1 MKLFKLLRGHVGE
14 VIAVF
19 ALLLVQA
26 LCELSLPRYM
36 SDIVN
41 VGVVGA
47 EAGNQA
53 YLGHMALVMFGF
65 CVGSL
70 AAATLSGLI
79 ASRVAA
85 AVSRDLRHDVFQK
98 VMSFSP
104 AQVNRFSQSS
114 LITRCTN
121 DVQQIQ
127 NMIVIML
134 RMVMFAPV
142 MGIVAVV
149 QVMTMGGGLTWIVGA
164 ALLAVLGVVTVL
176 FSVTMPRFK
185 RMQSLV
191 DRVNLVAREMLDGIM
206 TIRAFGRQTHELQ
219 RFDQASG
226 ELKDAQLFVNRAMT
240 LMMPLMMLVMN
251 VATVAIVWFGSQGVA
266 AGALQVGD
274 MMAFITYA
282 MMIVM
287 SFLVVSMV
295 AVILPRAQ
303 VSVGRVEEVLHT
315 QGAVSDPQSPKAI
328 PPDAPRGHLA
338 FENVGFRYPDAEG
351 DVVSNVSFQTSP
363 GKITGIV
370 GSTGSGKST
379 LVQLI
384 PRLYD
389 ATSGRITLDGV
400 DIRNLSLADL
410 RSRVGY
416 VPQQGFLFSGTIA
429 SNVGFGLGEAAGAA
443 RSDGAAGPESSAADN
458 SASDGTD
465 GSASSA
471 NADAANN
478 AELMHAVE
486 VAQASELVAQKEDG
500 MNSVI
505 TQGGTN
511 VSGGQRQ
518 RLAIARALATK
529 PEVLVL
535 DDSFSA
541 LDYATDARLRKALA
555 QEEKNTAVVVV
566 AQRVASVMSAD
577 QIVVLDEGRVVGQG
591 THEELLRSCPE
602 YLEIAKSQLSAA
614 ELGLSEEE

>member
-1 MKLFKLLRGHVGE
+1 MARGQAARWRGMVRMRLAKLLHGHVGE
-14 VIAVF
+14 VVAVF

-47 EAGNQA
+47 EAGNSA

-65 CVGSL
+65 CLGSL
-70 AAATLSGLI
+70 VAAVLSGLI

-85 AVSRDLRHDVFQK
+85 AVARDLRRDVYAK

-104 AQVNRFSQSS
+104 AEVNRFSQSS

-164 ALLAVLGVVTVL
+164 ALLAVLGIVAVL
-176 FSVTMPRFK
+176 FTLTMPRFK
-185 RMQSLV
+185 VMQSLV
-191 DRVNLVAREMLDGIM
+191 DRVNLLAREMLDGIM
-206 TIRAFGRQTHELQ
+206 TIRAFGRQGHELK
-219 RFDQASG
+219 RFDAASG
-226 ELKDAQLFVNRAMT
+226 DLRDAQLFVNRAMT

-251 VATVAIVWFGSQGVA
+251 VATVAIVWFGSHGVA
-266 AGALQVGD
+266 AGAMQAGD
-274 MMAFITYA
+274 MMAFISYA

-287 SFLVVSMV
+287 SFLIVSMV
-295 AVILPRAQ
+295 AVILPRAE
-303 VSVGRVEEVLHT
+303 VSVGRVQEVLDVT
-315 QGAVSDPQSPKAI
+315 PAVAEPEQPVSPAA
-328 PPDAPRGHLA
+328 DAPRGRLVFDH
-338 FENVGFRYPDAEG
+338 VGFHYPDAEG
-351 DVVSNVSFQTSP
+351 EVVSDVSFATTP
-363 GKITGIV
+363 GKVTAIV

-379 LVQLI
+379 LVQLV

-389 ATSGRITLDGV
+389 PTAGTITLDGV
-400 DIRNLSLADL
+400 DTRKMSLADL

-429 SNVGFGLGEAAGAA
+429 SNVAF
-443 RSDGAAGPESSAADN
+443 
-458 SASDGTD
+458 GTD
-465 GSASSA
+465 DASEK
-471 NADAANN
+471 D
-478 AELMHAVE
+478 LLHAID
-486 VAQASELVAQKEDG
+486 VAQAMELVTEKEDG
-500 MNSVI
+500 LQTTI
-505 TQGGTN
+505 AQGGTN

-518 RLAIARALATK
+518 RLAIARALATH

-541 LDYATDARLRKALA
+541 LDYATDARLRQALA
-555 QEEKNTAVVVV
+555 REQADTAVLVV
-566 AQRVASVMSAD
+566 AQRIATVMGAD
-577 QIVVLDEGRVVGQG
+577 QIIVLDEGRVVGQG

-602 YLEIAKSQLSAA
+602 YLEIAKSQLSAK
-614 ELGLSEEE
+614 ELGLAGEE

>member
-1 MKLFKLLRGHVGE
+1 MRLIKLLCGHVGE

-41 VGVVGA
+41 VGVVGSQ
-47 EAGNQA
+47 AGNSA
-53 YLGHMALVMFGF
+53 YLGHMALVMFAF
-65 CVGSL
+65 CLGSL

-85 AVSRDLRHDVFQK
+85 AVARDLRREVFAK
-98 VMSFSP
+98 VMSLSP
-104 AQVNRFSQSS
+104 AEVNEFSQSS

-149 QVMTMGGGLTWIVGA
+149 QVMTMGGGLAWIVGA
-164 ALLAVLGVVTVL
+164 ALLAVLGIVSVL
-176 FSVTMPRFK
+176 FTLTMPRFK
-185 RMQSLV
+185 VMQSLV

-206 TIRAFGRQTHELQ
+206 TIRAFGRQDHELK
-219 RFDQASG
+219 RFGAASG
-226 ELKDAQLFVNRAMT
+226 DLMGAQLFVNRAMT

-251 VATVAIVWFGSQGVA
+251 LSTVAIVWFGSHGVA
-266 AGALQVGD
+266 AGAMQAGD

-295 AVILPRAQ
+295 AVILPRAE
-303 VSVGRVEEVLHT
+303 VSVGRVQEVLDVEP
-315 QGAVSDPQSPKAI
+315 AVRDPKDPVTPAA
-328 PPDAPRGHLA
+328 DASRGHLE
-338 FENVGFRYPDAEG
+338 FDHVSFHYPDAEG
-351 DVVSNVSFQTSP
+351 DVITDVSLTAAP
-363 GKITGIV
+363 GRVTAIV

-379 LVQLI
+379 LVQLV

-389 ATSGRITLDGV
+389 ATEGTIRLDGV
-400 DIRNLSLADL
+400 DIRKMSLADL

-429 SNVGFGLGEAAGAA
+429 SNVAF
-443 RSDGAAGPESSAADN
+443 
-458 SASDGTD
+458 GTD
-465 GSASSA
+465 EAGET
-471 NADAANN
+471 D
-478 AELMHAVE
+478 LLHAID
-486 VAQASELVAQKEDG
+486 VAQASELVSQKAEG
-500 MNSVI
+500 LEAPI

-518 RLAIARALATK
+518 RLAIARALATH

-541 LDYATDARLRKALA
+541 LDYATDARLRQALA
-555 QEEKNTAVVVV
+555 KEESDTAVLVV
-566 AQRVASVMSAD
+566 AQRIATVMGAD
-577 QIVVLDEGRVVGQG
+577 QIVVLDEGRVVGRG
-591 THEELLRSCPE
+591 THEELLRTCPE
-602 YLEIAKSQLSAA
+602 YLEIAKSQLSEE
-614 ELGLSEEE
+614 ELGLKEGE

>member
-1 MKLFKLLRGHVGE
+1 MRLAKLLHGHVGE
-14 VIAVF
+14 VVAVF

-47 EAGNQA
+47 EAGNSA

-65 CVGSL
+65 CLGSL
-70 AAATLSGLI
+70 VAAVLSGLI

-85 AVSRDLRHDVFQK
+85 AVARDLRRDVYAK

-104 AQVNRFSQSS
+104 AEVNRFSQSS

-164 ALLAVLGVVTVL
+164 ALLAVLGIVAVL
-176 FSVTMPRFK
+176 FTLTMPRFK
-185 RMQSLV
+185 VMQSLV
-191 DRVNLVAREMLDGIM
+191 DRVNLLAREMLDGIM
-206 TIRAFGRQTHELQ
+206 TIRAFGRQGHELK
-219 RFDQASG
+219 RFDAASG
-226 ELKDAQLFVNRAMT
+226 DLRDAQLFVNRAMT

-251 VATVAIVWFGSQGVA
+251 VAPVAIVWFGSRGVA
-266 AGALQVGD
+266 AGAMQAGD
-274 MMAFITYA
+274 MMAFISYA

-287 SFLVVSMV
+287 SFLIVSMV
-295 AVILPRAQ
+295 AVILPRAE
-303 VSVGRVEEVLHT
+303 VSVGRVQEVLDVT
-315 QGAVSDPQSPKAI
+315 PAVAEPEQPVSPTA
-328 PPDAPRGHLA
+328 DAPRGKLVFDH
-338 FENVGFRYPDAEG
+338 VGFHYPDAEG
-351 DVVSNVSFQTSP
+351 DVVSDVSFATTP
-363 GKITGIV
+363 GKVTAIV

-379 LVQLI
+379 LVQLV

-389 ATSGRITLDGV
+389 PTAGTITLDGV
-400 DIRNLSLADL
+400 DTRKMSLADL

-429 SNVGFGLGEAAGAA
+429 SNVAF
-443 RSDGAAGPESSAADN
+443 
-458 SASDGTD
+458 GTD
-465 GSASSA
+465 DASEK
-471 NADAANN
+471 D
-478 AELMHAVE
+478 LLHAID
-486 VAQASELVAQKEDG
+486 VAQAMELVTEKEDG
-500 MNSVI
+500 LQTTI
-505 TQGGTN
+505 AQGGTN

-518 RLAIARALATK
+518 RLAIARALATH

-541 LDYATDARLRKALA
+541 LDYATDARLRQALA
-555 QEEKNTAVVVV
+555 REQADTAVLVV
-566 AQRVASVMSAD
+566 AQRIATVMGAD
-577 QIVVLDEGRVVGQG
+577 QIIVLDEGRVVGQG
-591 THEELLRSCPE
+591 THKELLRSCPE
-602 YLEIAKSQLSAA
+602 YLEIAKSQLSAK
-614 ELGLSEEE
+614 ELGLAGEE

>member
-1 MKLFKLLRGHVGE
+1 MRLAKLLHGHVGE
-14 VIAVF
+14 VVAVF

-47 EAGNQA
+47 EAGNSA

-65 CVGSL
+65 CLGSL
-70 AAATLSGLI
+70 VAAVLSGLI

-85 AVSRDLRHDVFQK
+85 AVARDLRRDVYAK

-104 AQVNRFSQSS
+104 AEVNRFSQSS

-164 ALLAVLGVVTVL
+164 ALLAVLGIVAVL
-176 FSVTMPRFK
+176 FTLTMPRFK
-185 RMQSLV
+185 VMQSLV
-191 DRVNLVAREMLDGIM
+191 DRVNLLAREMLDGIM
-206 TIRAFGRQTHELQ
+206 TIRAFGRQGHELK
-219 RFDQASG
+219 RFDAASG
-226 ELKDAQLFVNRAMT
+226 DLRDAQLFVNRAMT

-251 VATVAIVWFGSQGVA
+251 VATVAIVWFGSRGVA
-266 AGALQVGD
+266 AGAMQAGD
-274 MMAFITYA
+274 MMAFISYA

-287 SFLVVSMV
+287 SFLIVSMV
-295 AVILPRAQ
+295 AVILPRAE
-303 VSVGRVEEVLHT
+303 VSVGRVQEVLDVT
-315 QGAVSDPQSPKAI
+315 PAVAEPEQPVSPTA
-328 PPDAPRGHLA
+328 DAPRGKLVFDH
-338 FENVGFRYPDAEG
+338 VGFHYPDAEG
-351 DVVSNVSFQTSP
+351 DVVSDVSFATTP
-363 GKITGIV
+363 GKVTAIV

-379 LVQLI
+379 LVQLV

-389 ATSGRITLDGV
+389 PTAGTITLDGV
-400 DIRNLSLADL
+400 DTRKMSLADL

-429 SNVGFGLGEAAGAA
+429 SNVAF
-443 RSDGAAGPESSAADN
+443 
-458 SASDGTD
+458 GTD
-465 GSASSA
+465 DASEK
-471 NADAANN
+471 D
-478 AELMHAVE
+478 LLHAID
-486 VAQASELVAQKEDG
+486 VAQAMELVTEKEDG
-500 MNSVI
+500 LQTTI
-505 TQGGTN
+505 AQGGTN

-518 RLAIARALATK
+518 RLAIARALATH

-541 LDYATDARLRKALA
+541 LDYATDARLRQALA
-555 QEEKNTAVVVV
+555 REQADTIAT
-566 AQRVASVMSAD
+566 VMGAD
-577 QIVVLDEGRVVGQG
+577 QIIVLDEGRVVGRG

-602 YLEIAKSQLSAA
+602 YLEIAKSQLSAK
-614 ELGLSEEE
+614 ELGLAEGE

>member
-1 MKLFKLLRGHVGE
+1 MRLAKLLRRHVGE
-14 VIAVF
+14 VVAVF
-19 ALLLVQA
+19 VLLLVQA

-41 VGVVGA
+41 VGVVGS
-47 EAGNQA
+47 EAGNSA

-70 AAATLSGLI
+70 AAAVLSGLI

-85 AVSRDLRHDVFQK
+85 AVARDLRRDVFAK

-104 AQVNRFSQSS
+104 AEVNRFSQSS

-164 ALLAVLGVVTVL
+164 ALLAVLGVVAVL
-176 FSVTMPRFK
+176 FTLTMPRFK
-185 RMQSLV
+185 VMQSLV
-191 DRVNLVAREMLDGIM
+191 DRVNLLAREMLDGIM
-206 TIRAFGRQTHELQ
+206 TIRAFGRQGHELK
-219 RFDQASG
+219 RFDAASG
-226 ELKDAQLFVNRAMT
+226 DLRDAQLFVNRAMT

-251 VATVAIVWFGSQGVA
+251 VATVAIVWFGSHGVA
-266 AGALQVGD
+266 AGAMQAGD
-274 MMAFITYA
+274 MMAFISYA

-295 AVILPRAQ
+295 AVILPRAE
-303 VSVGRVEEVLHT
+303 VSVGRVQEVLDVT
-315 QGAVSDPQSPKAI
+315 PAVREPKNPVA
-328 PPDAPRGHLA
+328 PAEDAPSGRLVFDH
-338 FENVGFRYPDAEG
+338 VGFHYPDAEG
-351 DVVSNVSFQTSP
+351 NVVGDVSFATMP
-363 GKITGIV
+363 GKVTAIV

-379 LVQLI
+379 LVQLV

-389 ATSGRITLDGV
+389 PTAGTITLDGV
-400 DIRNLSLADL
+400 DTRKMSLADL

-429 SNVGFGLGEAAGAA
+429 SNVAF
-443 RSDGAAGPESSAADN
+443 
-458 SASDGTD
+458 GTD
-465 GSASSA
+465 GASEKDLLRA
-471 NADAANN
+471 ID
-478 AELMHAVE
+478 
-486 VAQASELVAQKEDG
+486 VAQATELVTEKEDG
-500 MNSVI
+500 LKTTI
-505 TQGGTN
+505 AQGGTN

-518 RLAIARALATK
+518 RLAIARALATR

-541 LDYATDARLRKALA
+541 LDYATDARLRQALA
-555 QEEKNTAVVVV
+555 REQADTAVLVV
-566 AQRVASVMSAD
+566 AQRIATVMGAD
-577 QIVVLDEGRVVGQG
+577 QIIVLDEGRVVGQG

-602 YLEIAKSQLSAA
+602 YLEIAKSQLSAK
-614 ELGLSEEE
+614 ELGLAEGE

>member
-1 MKLFKLLRGHVGE
+1 VGE
-14 VIAVF
+14 VVAVF

-41 VGVVGA
+41 VGVVGT
-47 EAGNQA
+47 EAGNSA

-65 CVGSL
+65 CLGSL
-70 AAATLSGLI
+70 AAAVLAGLI

-85 AVSRDLRHDVFQK
+85 AVARDLRRDVFAK

-104 AQVNRFSQSS
+104 AEVNRFSQSS

-164 ALLAVLGVVTVL
+164 ALLAVLGIVAVL
-176 FSVTMPRFK
+176 FTLTMPRFK
-185 RMQSLV
+185 VMQSLV
-191 DRVNLVAREMLDGIM
+191 DRVNLLAREMLDGIM
-206 TIRAFGRQTHELQ
+206 TIRAFGRQGHELK
-219 RFDQASG
+219 RFDAASG
-226 ELKDAQLFVNRAMT
+226 DLRDAQLFVNRAMT

-251 VATVAIVWFGSQGVA
+251 VATVAIVWFGSRGVA
-266 AGALQVGD
+266 AGAMQAGD
-274 MMAFITYA
+274 MMAFISYA

-287 SFLVVSMV
+287 SFLIVSMV
-295 AVILPRAQ
+295 AVILPRAE
-303 VSVGRVEEVLHT
+303 VSVGRVQEVLDVT
-315 QGAVSDPQSPKAI
+315 PAVSDPAEPVSPAA
-328 PPDAPRGHLA
+328 DALRGRLVFDH
-338 FENVGFRYPDAEG
+338 VGFHYPDAEG
-351 DVVSNVSFQTSP
+351 NVVSDVSFATTP
-363 GKITGIV
+363 GKVTAIV

-379 LVQLI
+379 LVQLV

-389 ATSGRITLDGV
+389 PTAGTITLDGV
-400 DIRNLSLADL
+400 DTRKMSLADL

-429 SNVGFGLGEAAGAA
+429 SNVAF
-443 RSDGAAGPESSAADN
+443 
-458 SASDGTD
+458 GTD
-465 GSASSA
+465 G
-471 NADAANN
+471 AD
-478 AELMHAVE
+478 EKDLLHAID
-486 VAQASELVAQKEDG
+486 VAQATELVTEKEDG
-500 MNSVI
+500 LQMTI
-505 TQGGTN
+505 AQGGTN

-518 RLAIARALATK
+518 RLAIARALATH

-541 LDYATDARLRKALA
+541 LDYATDARLRQALA
-555 QEEKNTAVVVV
+555 REQADTAVLVV
-566 AQRVASVMSAD
+566 AQRIATVMGAD
-577 QIVVLDEGRVVGQG
+577 QIIVLDEGRVVGRG

-602 YLEIAKSQLSAA
+602 YLEIAKSQLSAK
-614 ELGLSEEE
+614 ELGLAEGE

>member
-1 MKLFKLLRGHVGE
+1 MVRMRLAKLLRGHVGE
-14 VIAVF
+14 VVAVF
-19 ALLLVQA
+19 VLLLVQA

-41 VGVVGA
+41 VGVVGS
-47 EAGNQA
+47 EAGNSA

-70 AAATLSGLI
+70 AAAVLSGLI

-85 AVSRDLRHDVFQK
+85 AVARDLRRDVYAK

-104 AQVNRFSQSS
+104 AEVNRFSQSS

-164 ALLAVLGVVTVL
+164 ALLAVLGVVAVL
-176 FSVTMPRFK
+176 FTLTMPRFK
-185 RMQSLV
+185 VMQSLV
-191 DRVNLVAREMLDGIM
+191 DRVNLLAREMLDGIM
-206 TIRAFGRQTHELQ
+206 TIRAFGRQGHELK
-219 RFDQASG
+219 RFDAASG
-226 ELKDAQLFVNRAMT
+226 DLRDAQLFVNRAMT

-251 VATVAIVWFGSQGVA
+251 VATVAIVWFGSHGVA
-266 AGALQVGD
+266 AGAMQAGD
-274 MMAFITYA
+274 MMAFISYA

-295 AVILPRAQ
+295 AVILPRAE
-303 VSVGRVEEVLHT
+303 VSVGRVQEVLDVT
-315 QGAVSDPQSPKAI
+315 PAVREPKNPVA
-328 PPDAPRGHLA
+328 PAEDAPRGRLVFDH
-338 FENVGFRYPDAEG
+338 VGFHYPDAEG
-351 DVVSNVSFQTSP
+351 DVVSDVSFATTP
-363 GKITGIV
+363 GKVTAIV

-379 LVQLI
+379 LVQLV

-389 ATSGRITLDGV
+389 PTAGTITLDGV
-400 DIRNLSLADL
+400 DTRKMSLADL

-429 SNVGFGLGEAAGAA
+429 SNVAF
-443 RSDGAAGPESSAADN
+443 
-458 SASDGTD
+458 GTD
-465 GSASSA
+465 GASEK
-471 NADAANN
+471 D
-478 AELMHAVE
+478 LLHTID
-486 VAQASELVAQKEDG
+486 VAQATELVTEKEDG
-500 MNSVI
+500 LQTTI
-505 TQGGTN
+505 AQGGTN

-518 RLAIARALATK
+518 RLAIARALATH

-541 LDYATDARLRKALA
+541 LDYATDARLRQALA
-555 QEEKNTAVVVV
+555 REQADTAVLVV
-566 AQRVASVMSAD
+566 AQRIATVMGAD
-577 QIVVLDEGRVVGQG
+577 QIIVLDEGRVVGQG

-602 YLEIAKSQLSAA
+602 YLEIAKSQLSAK
-614 ELGLSEEE
+614 ELGLAEGE

>member
-1 MKLFKLLRGHVGE
+1 MRLARLLRGHAGE
-14 VIAVF
+14 VVAVF

-47 EAGNQA
+47 QAGNAA

-70 AAATLSGLI
+70 VAAMLSGLI

-85 AVSRDLRHDVFQK
+85 AVARDLRRKVFAK

-104 AQVNRFSQSS
+104 AEVNRFSQSS

-127 NMIVIML
+127 NMVVIML

-142 MGIVAVV
+142 MGVVAVV
-149 QVMTMGGGLTWIVGA
+149 QVMTMGGGLAWIVGA

-176 FSVTMPRFK
+176 FSLTMPRFK
-185 RMQSLV
+185 VMQSLV
-191 DRVNLVAREMLDGIM
+191 DRVNLVAREMLDGLM
-206 TIRAFGRQTHELQ
+206 TIRAFGRQDHELE
-219 RFDQASG
+219 RFDEASG
-226 ELKDAQLFVNRAMT
+226 DLRDAQLFVNRAMT

-251 VATVAIVWFGSQGVA
+251 IATVAIVWFGSRGVA
-266 AGALQVGD
+266 AGAMRAGD
-274 MMAFITYA
+274 MMAFISYA

-287 SFLVVSMV
+287 SFLIVSMV
-295 AVILPRAQ
+295 AVILPRAE
-303 VSVGRVEEVLHT
+303 VSVGRVQEVL
-315 QGAVSDPQSPKAI
+315 AVEPAVREPKHPVA
-328 PPDAPRGHLA
+328 PAADAPRGRLVFDH
-338 FENVGFRYPDAEG
+338 VGFRYPDAEG
-351 DVVSNVSFQTSP
+351 DVVSDVSFSTAT
-363 GKITGIV
+363 GKITAIV

-379 LVQLI
+379 LVQLA

-389 ATSGRITLDGV
+389 PTSGTVTLDGV
-400 DIRNLSLADL
+400 DTRQLSLADL

-416 VPQQGFLFSGTIA
+416 VPQQGFLFSGSIR
-429 SNVGFGLGEAAGAA
+429 SNVAFGTDDTAAGTDGAAAGADA
-443 RSDGAAGPESSAADN
+443 PSATGEKD
-458 SASDGTD
+458 
-465 GSASSA
+465 
-471 NADAANN
+471 
-478 AELMHAVE
+478 LLCAVE
-486 VAQASELVAQKEDG
+486 VAQASELVSQKDG
-500 MNSVI
+500 GLDAPI

-518 RLAIARALATK
+518 RLAIARALAMR

-541 LDYATDARLRKALA
+541 LDYATDARLRQALA
-555 QEEKNTAVVVV
+555 RECADTAVLVV
-566 AQRVASVMSAD
+566 AQRVATVMGAD

-602 YLEIAKSQLSAA
+602 YLEIAKSQLSAS
-614 ELGLSEEE
+614 ELGLKEGE

>member
-1 MKLFKLLRGHVGE
+1 MRLARLLRDHVGE
-14 VIAVF
+14 VLAVF

-41 VGVVGA
+41 VGVVGSQ
-47 EAGNQA
+47 AGNVA
-53 YLGHMALVMFGF
+53 YLGHMALAMFGF

-85 AVSRDLRHDVFQK
+85 AVARDLRREVFAK

-104 AQVNRFSQSS
+104 AEVNRFSQSS

-142 MGIVAVV
+142 MGVVAVV
-149 QVMTMGGGLTWIVGA
+149 QVMTMGGGLAWIVGA
-164 ALLAVLGVVTVL
+164 ALLAVLGVVSVL
-176 FSVTMPRFK
+176 FSLTMPRFK
-185 RMQSLV
+185 AMQSLV
-191 DRVNLVAREMLDGIM
+191 DRVNLVTREMLDGLM
-206 TIRAFGRQTHELQ
+206 TIRAFGRQDHELG
-219 RFDQASG
+219 RFDDASG
-226 ELKDAQLFVNRAMT
+226 ELRDAQLFVNRAMT
-240 LMMPLMMLVMN
+240 LMMPIMMLVMN
-251 VATVAIVWFGSQGVA
+251 MATVAIVWFGSHGVA
-266 AGALQVGD
+266 AGAMRAGD
-274 MMAFITYA
+274 MMAFISYA

-295 AVILPRAQ
+295 AVILPRAE
-303 VSVGRVEEVLHT
+303 VSVGRVQEVL
-315 QGAVSDPQSPKAI
+315 AVEPAVRDPEHPVA
-328 PPDAPRGHLA
+328 PAADAPRGRLVFDH
-338 FENVGFRYPDAEG
+338 VGFRYPDAEG
-351 DVVSNVSFQTSP
+351 DVVSDVSFSTAP
-363 GKITGIV
+363 GKITAIV

-379 LVQLI
+379 LVQLA

-389 ATSGRITLDGV
+389 PTSGTVTLDGV
-400 DIRNLSLADL
+400 DTRRMSLADL

-416 VPQQGFLFSGTIA
+416 VPQQGFLFSGSIR
-429 SNVGFGLGEAAGAA
+429 SNVAFGTDAAGTDAP
-443 RSDGAAGPESSAADN
+443 GAAG
-458 SASDGTD
+458 T
-465 GSASSA
+465 
-471 NADAANN
+471 DAAG
-478 AELMHAVE
+478 EKDLLRAVE
-486 VAQASELVAQKEDG
+486 VAQASELVSQKDG
-500 MNSVI
+500 GLDASI
-505 TQGGTN
+505 AQGGTN

-518 RLAIARALATK
+518 RLAIARALAMH

-541 LDYATDARLRKALA
+541 LDYATDARLRQALA
-555 QEEKNTAVVVV
+555 RECADTAVLVV
-566 AQRVASVMSAD
+566 AQRVATVMGAD

-602 YLEIAKSQLSAA
+602 YLEIAKSQLSAS
-614 ELGLSEEE
+614 ELGLKEVE

>member
-1 MKLFKLLRGHVGE
+1 MVRMRLAKLLRGHVGE
-14 VIAVF
+14 VVAVF
-19 ALLLVQA
+19 VLLLVQA
-26 LCELSLPRYM
+26 PCELSLPRYM

-41 VGVVGA
+41 VGVVGS
-47 EAGNQA
+47 EAGNSA

-70 AAATLSGLI
+70 AAAVLSGLI

-85 AVSRDLRHDVFQK
+85 AVARDLRRDVFAK

-104 AQVNRFSQSS
+104 AEVNRFSKSS

-164 ALLAVLGVVTVL
+164 ALLAVLGVVAVL
-176 FSVTMPRFK
+176 FTLTMPRFK
-185 RMQSLV
+185 VMQSLV
-191 DRVNLVAREMLDGIM
+191 DRVNLLAREMLDGIM
-206 TIRAFGRQTHELQ
+206 TIRAFGRQGHELK
-219 RFDQASG
+219 RFDAASG
-226 ELKDAQLFVNRAMT
+226 DLRDAQLFVNRAMT

-251 VATVAIVWFGSQGVA
+251 VATVAIVWFGSHGVA
-266 AGALQVGD
+266 AGAMQAGD
-274 MMAFITYA
+274 MMAFISYA

-295 AVILPRAQ
+295 AVILPRAE
-303 VSVGRVEEVLHT
+303 VSVGRVQEVLDVT
-315 QGAVSDPQSPKAI
+315 PAVREPKNPVA
-328 PPDAPRGHLA
+328 PAEDAPSGRLVFDH
-338 FENVGFRYPDAEG
+338 VGFHYPDAEG
-351 DVVSNVSFQTSP
+351 NVVSDVSFATMP
-363 GKITGIV
+363 GKVTAIV

-379 LVQLI
+379 LVQLV

-389 ATSGRITLDGV
+389 PTAGTITLDGV
-400 DIRNLSLADL
+400 DTRKMSLADL

-429 SNVGFGLGEAAGAA
+429 SNVAF
-443 RSDGAAGPESSAADN
+443 
-458 SASDGTD
+458 GTD
-465 GSASSA
+465 GASEKDLLRA
-471 NADAANN
+471 ID
-478 AELMHAVE
+478 
-486 VAQASELVAQKEDG
+486 VAQATELVTEKEDG
-500 MNSVI
+500 LKTTI
-505 TQGGTN
+505 AQGGTN

-518 RLAIARALATK
+518 RLAIARALATR

-541 LDYATDARLRKALA
+541 LDYATDARLRQALA
-555 QEEKNTAVVVV
+555 REQADTAVLVV
-566 AQRVASVMSAD
+566 AQRIATVMGAD
-577 QIVVLDEGRVVGQG
+577 QIIVLDEGRVVGQG

-602 YLEIAKSQLSAA
+602 YLEIAKSQLSAK
-614 ELGLSEEE
+614 ELGLAEGE

>member
-1 MKLFKLLRGHVGE
+1 MRLARLLRGHVGE
-14 VIAVF
+14 VVAVF
-19 ALLLVQA
+19 ALLLAQA

-47 EAGNQA
+47 QAGNAA

-70 AAATLSGLI
+70 VAAMLSGLI

-85 AVSRDLRHDVFQK
+85 AVARDLRRKVFAK

-104 AQVNRFSQSS
+104 AEVNRFSQSS

-127 NMIVIML
+127 NMVVIML

-142 MGIVAVV
+142 MGVVAVV
-149 QVMTMGGGLTWIVGA
+149 QVMTMGGGLAWIVGA
-164 ALLAVLGVVTVL
+164 ALLAVLGVIAVL
-176 FSVTMPRFK
+176 FTLTMPRFK
-185 RMQSLV
+185 VMQSLV
-191 DRVNLVAREMLDGIM
+191 DRVNLLAREMLDGIM
-206 TIRAFGRQTHELQ
+206 TIRAFGRQDHELE
-219 RFDQASG
+219 RFDAASG
-226 ELKDAQLFVNRAMT
+226 DLRDAQLFVNRAMM

-251 VATVAIVWFGSQGVA
+251 VTTVVIVWFGAHGVA
-266 AGALQVGD
+266 AGAMQAGD

-287 SFLVVSMV
+287 SFLIVSMV
-295 AVILPRAQ
+295 AVILPRAE
-303 VSVGRVEEVLHT
+303 VSVGRIQGVLDVEP
-315 QGAVSDPQSPKAI
+315 AVREPERPMTPAA
-328 PPDAPRGHLA
+328 DAPRGRLVFDH
-338 FENVGFRYPDAEG
+338 VSFRYPDAEN
-351 DVVSNVSFQTSP
+351 DVVSDVSFSTAP
-363 GKITGIV
+363 GKMTAIV

-379 LVQLI
+379 LVQLA

-389 ATSGRITLDGV
+389 PTAGTITLDGV
-400 DIRNLSLADL
+400 DARQMSLADL

-429 SNVGFGLGEAAGAA
+429 SNVAFGAEDAGEKDV
-443 RSDGAAGPESSAADN
+443 R
-458 SASDGTD
+458 
-465 GSASSA
+465 
-471 NADAANN
+471 
-478 AELMHAVE
+478 HAID
-486 VAQASELVAQKEDG
+486 VAQATELVTQKEEG
-500 MNSVI
+500 LNTPI
-505 TQGGTN
+505 AQGGTN

-518 RLAIARALATK
+518 RLAIARALATH

-555 QEEKNTAVVVV
+555 REQSDTAVLVV
-566 AQRVASVMSAD
+566 AQRVASVMNAD
-577 QIVVLDEGRVVGQG
+577 QIIVLDDGRVVGQG

-602 YLEIAKSQLSAA
+602 YLEIAKSQLSAN
-614 ELGLSEEE
+614 ELGLEEGE

>member
-1 MKLFKLLRGHVGE
+1 MVRMRLAKLLRRHVGE
-14 VIAVF
+14 VVAVF
-19 ALLLVQA
+19 VLLLVQA

-41 VGVVGA
+41 VGVVGS
-47 EAGNQA
+47 EAGNSA

-70 AAATLSGLI
+70 AAAVLSGLI

-85 AVSRDLRHDVFQK
+85 AVARDLRRDVFAK

-104 AQVNRFSQSS
+104 AEVNRFSQSS

-164 ALLAVLGVVTVL
+164 ALLAVLGVVAVL
-176 FSVTMPRFK
+176 FTLTMPRFK
-185 RMQSLV
+185 VMQSLV
-191 DRVNLVAREMLDGIM
+191 DRVNLLAREMLDGIM
-206 TIRAFGRQTHELQ
+206 TIRAFGRQGHELK
-219 RFDQASG
+219 RFDAASG
-226 ELKDAQLFVNRAMT
+226 DLRDAQLFVNRAMT

-251 VATVAIVWFGSQGVA
+251 VATVAIVWFGSHGVA
-266 AGALQVGD
+266 AGAMQAGD
-274 MMAFITYA
+274 MMAFISYA

-295 AVILPRAQ
+295 AVILPRAE
-303 VSVGRVEEVLHT
+303 VSVGRVQEVLDVT
-315 QGAVSDPQSPKAI
+315 PAVREPKNPVA
-328 PPDAPRGHLA
+328 PAEDAPSGRLVFDH
-338 FENVGFRYPDAEG
+338 VGFHYPDAEG
-351 DVVSNVSFQTSP
+351 NVVSDVSFATMP
-363 GKITGIV
+363 GKVTAIV

-379 LVQLI
+379 LVQLV

-389 ATSGRITLDGV
+389 PTAGTITLDGV
-400 DIRNLSLADL
+400 DTRKMSLADL

-416 VPQQGFLFSGTIA
+416 VPQQGVLFSGTIA
-429 SNVGFGLGEAAGAA
+429 SNVAF
-443 RSDGAAGPESSAADN
+443 
-458 SASDGTD
+458 GTD
-465 GSASSA
+465 GASEKDLLRA
-471 NADAANN
+471 ID
-478 AELMHAVE
+478 
-486 VAQASELVAQKEDG
+486 VAQATELVTEKEDG
-500 MNSVI
+500 LKTTI
-505 TQGGTN
+505 AQGGTN

-518 RLAIARALATK
+518 RLAIARALATR

-541 LDYATDARLRKALA
+541 LDYATDARLRQALA
-555 QEEKNTAVVVV
+555 REQADTAVLVV
-566 AQRVASVMSAD
+566 AQRIATVMGAD
-577 QIVVLDEGRVVGQG
+577 QIIVLDEGRVVGQG

-602 YLEIAKSQLSAA
+602 YLEIAKSQLSAK
-614 ELGLSEEE
+614 ELGLAEGE

>member
-1 MKLFKLLRGHVGE
+1 MVRMRLAKLLRRHVGE
-14 VIAVF
+14 VVAVF
-19 ALLLVQA
+19 VLLLVQA

-41 VGVVGA
+41 VGVVGS
-47 EAGNQA
+47 EAGNSA

-70 AAATLSGLI
+70 AAAVLSGLI

-85 AVSRDLRHDVFQK
+85 AVARDLRRDVFAK

-104 AQVNRFSQSS
+104 AEVNRFSQSS

-164 ALLAVLGVVTVL
+164 ALLAVLGVVAVL
-176 FSVTMPRFK
+176 FTLTMPRFK
-185 RMQSLV
+185 VMQSLV
-191 DRVNLVAREMLDGIM
+191 DRVNLLAREMLDGIM
-206 TIRAFGRQTHELQ
+206 TIRAFGRQGHELK
-219 RFDQASG
+219 RFDAASG
-226 ELKDAQLFVNRAMT
+226 DLRDAQLFVNRAMT

-251 VATVAIVWFGSQGVA
+251 VATVAIVWFGSHGVA
-266 AGALQVGD
+266 AGAMQAGD
-274 MMAFITYA
+274 MMAFISYA

-295 AVILPRAQ
+295 AVILPRAE
-303 VSVGRVEEVLHT
+303 VSVGRVQEVLDVT
-315 QGAVSDPQSPKAI
+315 PAVREPKNPVA
-328 PPDAPRGHLA
+328 PAEDAPSGRLVFDH
-338 FENVGFRYPDAEG
+338 VGFHYPDAEG
-351 DVVSNVSFQTSP
+351 NVVSDVSFATMP
-363 GKITGIV
+363 GKVTAIV

-379 LVQLI
+379 LVQLV

-389 ATSGRITLDGV
+389 PSAGTITLDGV
-400 DIRNLSLADL
+400 DTRKMSLADL

-429 SNVGFGLGEAAGAA
+429 SNVAF
-443 RSDGAAGPESSAADN
+443 
-458 SASDGTD
+458 GTD
-465 GSASSA
+465 GASEKDLLRA
-471 NADAANN
+471 ID
-478 AELMHAVE
+478 
-486 VAQASELVAQKEDG
+486 VAQATELVTEKEDG
-500 MNSVI
+500 LKTTI
-505 TQGGTN
+505 AQGGTN

-518 RLAIARALATK
+518 RLAIARALATR

-541 LDYATDARLRKALA
+541 LDYATDARLRQALA
-555 QEEKNTAVVVV
+555 REQADTAVLVV
-566 AQRVASVMSAD
+566 AQRIATVMGAD
-577 QIVVLDEGRVVGQG
+577 QIIVLDEGRVVGQG

-602 YLEIAKSQLSAA
+602 YLEIAKSQLSAK
-614 ELGLSEEE
+614 ELGLAEGE

>member
-1 MKLFKLLRGHVGE
+1 MRLARLLRGHVGE
-14 VIAVF
+14 VVAVF
-19 ALLLVQA
+19 VLLLAQA

-47 EAGNQA
+47 EAGNSA

-70 AAATLSGLI
+70 AAAALSGLI

-85 AVSRDLRHDVFQK
+85 AVARDLRREVFAK
-98 VMSFSP
+98 VMTFSP
-104 AQVNRFSQSS
+104 AEVNRFSQSS

-149 QVMTMGGGLTWIVGA
+149 QVMTMGGGLTWIIGA
-164 ALLAVLGVVTVL
+164 ALLAVLGIVSVL
-176 FSVTMPRFK
+176 FTLTMPRFK
-185 RMQSLV
+185 VMQSLV
-191 DRVNLVAREMLDGIM
+191 DRVNLSAREMLDGIM
-206 TIRAFGRQTHELQ
+206 TIRAFGRQDYELEG
-219 RFDQASG
+219 FDAASG
-226 ELKDAQLFVNRAMT
+226 DLRDAQLFVNRAMT

-251 VATVAIVWFGSQGVA
+251 VATVAIVWFGAHGVA
-266 AGALQVGD
+266 AGAMQAGD
-274 MMAFITYA
+274 MMAFISYA

-295 AVILPRAQ
+295 AVILPRAE
-303 VSVGRVEEVLHT
+303 VSVGRVQEVLDVT
-315 QGAVSDPQSPKAI
+315 PAVREPKNPVA
-328 PPDAPRGHLA
+328 PAADAPRGRLA
-338 FENVGFRYPDAEG
+338 FDHVSFHYPDAEG
-351 DVVSNVSFQTSP
+351 NVVSDVSFSTTP
-363 GKITGIV
+363 GKVTAIV

-379 LVQLI
+379 LVQLV

-389 ATSGRITLDGV
+389 PTAGTITLDGI
-400 DIRNLSLADL
+400 DTRKMSLADL

-429 SNVGFGLGEAAGAA
+429 SNVAF
-443 RSDGAAGPESSAADN
+443 
-458 SASDGTD
+458 GTD
-465 GSASSA
+465 E
-471 NADAANN
+471 AD
-478 AELMHAVE
+478 EEDLRHAID
-486 VAQASELVAQKEDG
+486 VAQATELVAQKEDG
-500 MNSVI
+500 LETAI
-505 TQGGTN
+505 AQGGTN

-518 RLAIARALATK
+518 RLAIARALATH

-541 LDYATDARLRKALA
+541 LDYATDARLRQALA
-555 QEEKNTAVVVV
+555 REQADTAVLVV
-566 AQRVASVMSAD
+566 AQRIATVMGAD
-577 QIVVLDEGRVVGQG
+577 QIIVLDEGRVVGQG

-602 YLEIAKSQLSAA
+602 YLEIAKSQLSAK
-614 ELGLSEEE
+614 ELGLAEGE

>member
-1 MKLFKLLRGHVGE
+1 MRLARLLRGHVGE
-14 VIAVF
+14 VVAVF
-19 ALLLVQA
+19 VLLLAQA

-47 EAGNQA
+47 EAGNSA

-70 AAATLSGLI
+70 AAAVLSGLI

-85 AVSRDLRHDVFQK
+85 AVARDLRREVFAK
-98 VMSFSP
+98 VMTLSP
-104 AQVNRFSQSS
+104 AEVNRFSQSS

-149 QVMTMGGGLTWIVGA
+149 QVMTMGGGLTWIIGA
-164 ALLAVLGVVTVL
+164 ALLAVLGIVSVL
-176 FSVTMPRFK
+176 FTLTMPRFK
-185 RMQSLV
+185 VMQSLV
-191 DRVNLVAREMLDGIM
+191 DRVNLLAREMLDGIM
-206 TIRAFGRQTHELQ
+206 TIRAFGRQDYELEG
-219 RFDQASG
+219 FDAASG
-226 ELKDAQLFVNRAMT
+226 DLRDAQLFVNRAMT

-251 VATVAIVWFGSQGVA
+251 VATVAIVWFGAHGVA
-266 AGALQVGD
+266 AGAMQAGD
-274 MMAFITYA
+274 MMAFISYA

-295 AVILPRAQ
+295 AVILPRAE
-303 VSVGRVEEVLHT
+303 VSVGRVQEVLDVT
-315 QGAVSDPQSPKAI
+315 PAVREPKNPVA
-328 PPDAPRGHLA
+328 PVADAPRGRLA
-338 FENVGFRYPDAEG
+338 FDHVSFHYPDAEG
-351 DVVSNVSFQTSP
+351 NVVSDVSFSTTP
-363 GKITGIV
+363 GKVTAIV

-379 LVQLI
+379 LVQLV

-389 ATSGRITLDGV
+389 PTTGTVTLDGI
-400 DIRNLSLADL
+400 DTRKMSLADL

-429 SNVGFGLGEAAGAA
+429 SNVAF
-443 RSDGAAGPESSAADN
+443 
-458 SASDGTD
+458 GTD
-465 GSASSA
+465 D
-471 NADAANN
+471 AD
-478 AELMHAVE
+478 EKDLRHAID
-486 VAQASELVAQKEDG
+486 VAQATELVAQKEDG
-500 MNSVI
+500 LETAI
-505 TQGGTN
+505 AQGGTN

-518 RLAIARALATK
+518 RLAIARALATH

-541 LDYATDARLRKALA
+541 LDYATDARLRQALA
-555 QEEKNTAVVVV
+555 REQADTAVLVV
-566 AQRVASVMSAD
+566 AQRIATVMGAD
-577 QIVVLDEGRVVGQG
+577 QIIVLDEGRVVGQG

-602 YLEIAKSQLSAA
+602 YLEIAKSQLSAK
-614 ELGLSEEE
+614 ELGLAEGE

>member
-1 MKLFKLLRGHVGE
+1 MRLAKLLRRHVGE
-14 VIAVF
+14 VVAVF
-19 ALLLVQA
+19 VLLLVQA

-47 EAGNQA
+47 EAGNSA

-70 AAATLSGLI
+70 AAAVLSGLI

-85 AVSRDLRHDVFQK
+85 AVARDLRRDVYAK

-104 AQVNRFSQSS
+104 AEVNRFSQSS

-142 MGIVAVV
+142 MGVVAVV

-164 ALLAVLGVVTVL
+164 ALLAVLGVVAVL
-176 FSVTMPRFK
+176 FTLTMPRFK
-185 RMQSLV
+185 VMQSLV
-191 DRVNLVAREMLDGIM
+191 DRVNLLAREMLDGIM
-206 TIRAFGRQTHELQ
+206 TIRAFGRQGHELE
-219 RFDQASG
+219 RFDAASG
-226 ELKDAQLFVNRAMT
+226 DLRDAQLFVNRAMT

-251 VATVAIVWFGSQGVA
+251 VATVAIVWFGSHGVA
-266 AGALQVGD
+266 AGAMQAGD
-274 MMAFITYA
+274 MMAFISYA

-287 SFLVVSMV
+287 SFLIVSMV
-295 AVILPRAQ
+295 AVILPRAE
-303 VSVGRVEEVLHT
+303 VSVGRVQEVLAMEP
-315 QGAVSDPQSPKAI
+315 AVREPKHPVA
-328 PPDAPRGHLA
+328 PAADAPHGRLVFDH
-338 FENVGFRYPDAEG
+338 VGFHYPDAEG
-351 DVVSNVSFQTSP
+351 NVVSDVSFATTP
-363 GKITGIV
+363 GKVTAIV

-379 LVQLI
+379 LVQLV

-389 ATSGRITLDGV
+389 PTAGTITLDGV
-400 DIRNLSLADL
+400 DTRKMSLADL

-429 SNVGFGLGEAAGAA
+429 SNVAF
-443 RSDGAAGPESSAADN
+443 
-458 SASDGTD
+458 GTD
-465 GSASSA
+465 GASEK
-471 NADAANN
+471 D
-478 AELMHAVE
+478 LLHAID
-486 VAQASELVAQKEDG
+486 VAQATELVTEKEDG
-500 MNSVI
+500 LQTAI
-505 TQGGTN
+505 AQGGTN

-518 RLAIARALATK
+518 RLAIARALATH

-541 LDYATDARLRKALA
+541 LDYATDARLRQALA
-555 QEEKNTAVVVV
+555 HEQADTAVLVV
-566 AQRVASVMSAD
+566 AQRIATVMGAD
-577 QIVVLDEGRVVGQG
+577 QIIVLDEGRVVGQG
-591 THEELLRSCPE
+591 THEELLRNCPE
-602 YLEIAKSQLSAA
+602 YLEIAKSQLSAK
-614 ELGLSEEE
+614 ELGLEEGE

>member
-1 MKLFKLLRGHVGE
+1 MRLAKLLRGHVGE
-14 VIAVF
+14 VVAVF
-19 ALLLVQA
+19 VLLLVQA

-41 VGVVGA
+41 VGVVGS
-47 EAGNQA
+47 EAGHPT

-70 AAATLSGLI
+70 AAAVLSGLI

-85 AVSRDLRHDVFQK
+85 AVARDLRRDVFAK

-104 AQVNRFSQSS
+104 AEVNRFSQSS

-164 ALLAVLGVVTVL
+164 ALLAVLGVVAVL
-176 FSVTMPRFK
+176 FTLTMPRFK
-185 RMQSLV
+185 VMQSLV
-191 DRVNLVAREMLDGIM
+191 DRVNLLAREMLDGIM
-206 TIRAFGRQTHELQ
+206 TIRAFGRQGHELK
-219 RFDQASG
+219 RFDAASG
-226 ELKDAQLFVNRAMT
+226 DLRDAQLFVNRAMT

-251 VATVAIVWFGSQGVA
+251 VATVAIVWFGSHGVA
-266 AGALQVGD
+266 AGAMQAGD
-274 MMAFITYA
+274 MMAFISYA

-295 AVILPRAQ
+295 AVILPRAE
-303 VSVGRVEEVLHT
+303 VSVGRVQEVLDVT
-315 QGAVSDPQSPKAI
+315 PAVREPKNPVA
-328 PPDAPRGHLA
+328 PAEDAPRGRLVFDH
-338 FENVGFRYPDAEG
+338 VGFHYPDAEG
-351 DVVSNVSFQTSP
+351 NVVSDVSFATTP
-363 GKITGIV
+363 GKVTAIV

-379 LVQLI
+379 LVQLV

-389 ATSGRITLDGV
+389 PTAGTITLDGV
-400 DIRNLSLADL
+400 DTRKMSLADL

-429 SNVGFGLGEAAGAA
+429 SNVAF
-443 RSDGAAGPESSAADN
+443 
-458 SASDGTD
+458 GTD
-465 GSASSA
+465 GASEKDLLRA
-471 NADAANN
+471 ID
-478 AELMHAVE
+478 
-486 VAQASELVAQKEDG
+486 VAQATELVTEKEDG
-500 MNSVI
+500 LKTTI
-505 TQGGTN
+505 AQGGTN

-518 RLAIARALATK
+518 RLAIARALATR

-541 LDYATDARLRKALA
+541 LDYATDARLRQALA
-555 QEEKNTAVVVV
+555 REQADTAVLVV
-566 AQRVASVMSAD
+566 AQRIATVMGAD
-577 QIVVLDEGRVVGQG
+577 QIIVLDEGRVVGQG

-602 YLEIAKSQLSAA
+602 YLEIAKSQLSAK
-614 ELGLSEEE
+614 ELGLAEGE

>member
-1 MKLFKLLRGHVGE
+1 MRLARLLRGHVGE
-14 VIAVF
+14 VVAVF
-19 ALLLVQA
+19 ALLLAQA

-47 EAGNQA
+47 QAGNAA

-85 AVSRDLRHDVFQK
+85 AVARDLRRKVFAK

-104 AQVNRFSQSS
+104 AEVNRFSQSS

-127 NMIVIML
+127 NMVVIML

-142 MGIVAVV
+142 MGVVAVV
-149 QVMTMGGGLTWIVGA
+149 QVMTMGGGLAWIVGA

-176 FSVTMPRFK
+176 FSLTMPRFK
-185 RMQSLV
+185 VMQSLV
-191 DRVNLVAREMLDGIM
+191 DRVNLVAREMLDGLM
-206 TIRAFGRQTHELQ
+206 TIRAFGRQDHELE
-219 RFDQASG
+219 RFDEASG
-226 ELKDAQLFVNRAMT
+226 DLRDAQLFVNRAMT

-251 VATVAIVWFGSQGVA
+251 IATVAIVWFGSRGVA
-266 AGALQVGD
+266 AGAMRVGD
-274 MMAFITYA
+274 MMAFISYA

-287 SFLVVSMV
+287 SFLIVSMV
-295 AVILPRAQ
+295 AVILPRAE
-303 VSVGRVEEVLHT
+303 VSVGRVQEVI
-315 QGAVSDPQSPKAI
+315 AVEPAVREPKHPVA
-328 PPDAPRGHLA
+328 PAADAPRGRLVFDH
-338 FENVGFRYPDAEG
+338 VGFRYPDAEG
-351 DVVSNVSFQTSP
+351 DVVSDVSVSTAP
-363 GKITGIV
+363 GKITAIV

-379 LVQLI
+379 LVQLA

-389 ATSGRITLDGV
+389 PTSGTVTLDGV
-400 DIRNLSLADL
+400 DTRQMSLADL

-416 VPQQGFLFSGTIA
+416 VPQQGFLFSGSIR
-429 SNVGFGLGEAAGAA
+429 SNVAF
-443 RSDGAAGPESSAADN
+443 
-458 SASDGTD
+458 GTD
-465 GSASSA
+465 ASGT
-471 NADAANN
+471 DAPGATG
-478 AELMHAVE
+478 EKDLLRAVE
-486 VAQASELVAQKEDG
+486 VAQASELVSRKDG
-500 MNSVI
+500 GLDAPI
-505 TQGGTN
+505 AQGGTN

-518 RLAIARALATK
+518 RLAIARALAMR

-541 LDYATDARLRKALA
+541 LDYATDARLRQALA
-555 QEEKNTAVVVV
+555 RECADTAVLVV
-566 AQRVASVMSAD
+566 AQRVATVMGAD
-577 QIVVLDEGRVVGQG
+577 QIVVLDEGCVVGQG

-602 YLEIAKSQLSAA
+602 YLEIAKSQLSAS
-614 ELGLSEEE
+614 ELGLKEGE

>member
-1 MKLFKLLRGHVGE
+1 MVRMRLAKLLRGRVGE
-14 VIAVF
+14 VVAVF
-19 ALLLVQA
+19 VLLLVQA

-41 VGVVGA
+41 VGVVGS
-47 EAGNQA
+47 EAGNSA

-70 AAATLSGLI
+70 AAAVLSGLI

-85 AVSRDLRHDVFQK
+85 AVARDLRRDVFAK

-104 AQVNRFSQSS
+104 AEVNRFSQSS

-164 ALLAVLGVVTVL
+164 ALLAVLGVVAVL
-176 FSVTMPRFK
+176 FTLTMPRFK
-185 RMQSLV
+185 VMQSLV
-191 DRVNLVAREMLDGIM
+191 DRVNLLAREMLDGIM
-206 TIRAFGRQTHELQ
+206 TIRAFGRQGHELK
-219 RFDQASG
+219 RFDAASG
-226 ELKDAQLFVNRAMT
+226 DLRDAQLFVNRAMT

-251 VATVAIVWFGSQGVA
+251 VATVAIVWFGSHGVA
-266 AGALQVGD
+266 AGAMQAGD
-274 MMAFITYA
+274 MMAFISYA

-295 AVILPRAQ
+295 AVILPRAE
-303 VSVGRVEEVLHT
+303 VSVGRVQEVLDVT
-315 QGAVSDPQSPKAI
+315 PAVREPKNPVA
-328 PPDAPRGHLA
+328 PAEDAPRGRLVFDH
-338 FENVGFRYPDAEG
+338 VGFHYPDAEG
-351 DVVSNVSFQTSP
+351 NVVSDVSFATTP
-363 GKITGIV
+363 GKVTAIV

-379 LVQLI
+379 LVQLV

-389 ATSGRITLDGV
+389 PTAGTITLDGV
-400 DIRNLSLADL
+400 DTRKMSLADL

-429 SNVGFGLGEAAGAA
+429 SNVAF
-443 RSDGAAGPESSAADN
+443 
-458 SASDGTD
+458 GTD
-465 GSASSA
+465 GASEK
-471 NADAANN
+471 D
-478 AELMHAVE
+478 LLHAID
-486 VAQASELVAQKEDG
+486 VAQATKLVTEKEDG
-500 MNSVI
+500 LQTTI
-505 TQGGTN
+505 AQGGTN

-518 RLAIARALATK
+518 RLAIARALATR

-541 LDYATDARLRKALA
+541 LDYATDARLRQALA
-555 QEEKNTAVVVV
+555 REQADTAVLVV
-566 AQRVASVMSAD
+566 AQRIATVMGAD
-577 QIVVLDEGRVVGQG
+577 QIIVLDEGRVVGQG
-591 THEELLRSCPE
+591 THKELLRSCPE
-602 YLEIAKSQLSAA
+602 YLEIAKSQLSAK
-614 ELGLSEEE
+614 ELGLAGEE